1 MVRGDQMTSQRI
13 IMLSSPKGGVGKSS
27 ITRNLLVIAAQS
39 GTECAGID
47 FDQQGTL
54 ATWGTRRARAR
65 ASLTQLVPV
74 PIVSSKLDNWRET
87 LDNARRGDHDL
98 IVIDTPP
105 SIEVNF
111 NAILSL
117 GAKADLTCVPCQ
129 QTQDDVDSITP
140 WMKMLKNSQA
150 TAVFV
155 LNRANRRTKSY
166 SAIRAKLLNLGS
178 VCPVEIPQLEEI
190 PMAAGKGLGVM
201 DLSRPASGETFQ
213 LLWAFLSREVE
224 R

>member
-1 MVRGDQMTSQRI
+1 MTSQRI

-39 GTECAGID
+39 GRRVLGLD
-47 FDQQGTL
+47 FDQQRTL
-54 ATWGTRRARAR
+54 STWAQRRERAR
-65 ASLTQLVPV
+65 ASLPQIVPV
-74 PIVSSKLDNWRET
+74 PVISSKLDDWRET
-87 LDNARRGDHDL
+87 LDDARRGDHDL

-117 GAKADLTCVPCQ
+117 GAKASLTCVPCQ
-129 QTQDDVDSITP
+129 QTQDDVDSISP
-140 WMKMLKNSQA
+140 WMKMLTSSQA
-150 TAVFV
+150 PAVFV

-166 SAIRAKLLNLGS
+166 STIRAKLLNLGS

-190 PMAAGKGLGVM
+190 PLAAGKGLGVM
-201 DLSRPASGETFQ
+201 DLNRPSSGETFQ
-213 LLWAFLSREVE
+213 SLWAFLSREVE

>member
-1 MVRGDQMTSQRI
+1 MSSQHI

-39 GTECAGID
+39 GRRVLGLD

-54 ATWGTRRARAR
+54 STWAQRRERAR
-65 ASLTQLVPV
+65 ASLPQIVPV
-74 PIVSSKLDNWRET
+74 PVISSKLDNWRET
-87 LDNARRGDHDL
+87 LDDARRGDHDL
-98 IVIDTPP
+98 VVIDTPP

-140 WMKMLKNSQA
+140 WMKMLTSSQA
-150 TAVFV
+150 
-155 LNRANRRTKSY
+155 
-166 SAIRAKLLNLGS
+166 
-178 VCPVEIPQLEEI
+178 
-190 PMAAGKGLGVM
+190 
-201 DLSRPASGETFQ
+201 
-213 LLWAFLSREVE
+213 
-224 R
+224 